1 VLVAPNRHG
10 DVGKGGNFG
19 IAVRSSHRI
28 IILCGNRS
36 CRMPWRLTNGRPC
49 APVEW
54 RSRDESQGKKSGGR
68 NGYDVMIN
76 LDDDDAYIDVVC
88 LSCFADLKVPV
99 QYAGTSGKCKHCG
112 AKIDVPRR
120 PGTKPQLTPD
130 KKTPAGA
137 KDSVQEYGASLYAGL
152 QERWQFLAS
161 IFGAAIIGAAWS
173 LLLARES
180 TSQRL
185 FLIMAVSSFVLFLA
199 SLYFTFGGRLANGT
213 YMRWGLN
220 EDFRHNI
227 PLDALN
233 IILGV
238 LAVTHFIPIA
248 PFLLNLV
255 GFFRPEPDTYELAVS
270 FLCFG
275 MFPLVAHSFLR
286 RGNRLALGIT
296 TLFFVVVFVGIYFY
310 VANTSTLG
318 EFHPSYFVEIRGFA
332 PFLYWALSGVIY
344 VLAIAALYYCWRDAD
359 K

>member
-1 VLVAPNRHG
+1 
-10 DVGKGGNFG
+10 
-19 IAVRSSHRI
+19 
-28 IILCGNRS
+28 
-36 CRMPWRLTNGRPC
+36 
-49 APVEW
+49 
-54 RSRDESQGKKSGGR
+54 
-68 NGYDVMIN
+68 MIN

-120 PGTKPQLTPD
+120 LGARPQSPPD
-130 KKTPAGA
+130 KKNPAGA
-137 KDSVQEYGASLYAGL
+137 KDTDRGYGASLYEGI
-152 QERWQFLAS
+152 QEKWQFLAS
-161 IFGAAIIGAAWS
+161 IFGAAVIGMAWS

-180 TSQRL
+180 VSQRL
-185 FLIMAVSSFVLFLA
+185 FLITAVSSFMLFA
-199 SLYFTFGGRLANGT
+199 AALYFTFGGRLANRT
-213 YMRWGLN
+213 YMSWGLN

-233 IILGV
+233 IILGI
-238 LAVTHFIPIA
+238 LAITHFIPVG
-248 PFLLNLV
+248 PFLLNLL
-255 GFFRPEPDTYELAVS
+255 GCFRPEPTAHELAVN

-275 MFPLVAHSFLR
+275 MFPLAAHSFLR

-296 TLFFVVVFVGIYFY
+296 TLFFVVVFVGTYLY

-332 PFLYWALSGVIY
+332 PFLYWAISGVIY

-359 K
+359 Q